1 MKRLLYIVTLIVVIT
16 SCGNKKKGQQTDV
29 RQQVIPAVFS
39 DSLRFCESTLWNDDI
54 LLIANFGT
62 ETLNPLNNEGKGY
75 IAGYRNGNVD
85 IFIPAD
91 GFLSG
96 PKGMAVKDGYL
107 FICDVNKMVIYN
119 LNALKAAPFILTFPE
134 GELFVNDIVIL
145 DNSLYVSVTNTGNI
159 YTLDVT
165 DPAETVTKP
174 LTLYT
179 NIPGANGMVSADGK
193 IYVASYPADGVTK
206 DENVIYVINNIASPK
221 PEKLIG
227 RAGQYDGLAL
237 SGDKQILYFTSWVNG
252 EIGQVNLN
260 TREVSLIPVA
270 EQMTGPADMTLQ
282 EDRLYI
288 PDLPNSKIVVVDLK

>member
-1 MKRLLYIVTLIVVIT
+1 MKQLLYIVTLIVILT
-16 SCGNKKKGQQTDV
+16 SCGNRKKGQQADV
-29 RQQVIPAVFS
+29 TQQVIPAVIS
-39 DSLRFCESTLWNDDI
+39 DSLRFCESTLWNDDV

-85 IFIPAD
+85 ILIPAD
-91 GFLSG
+91 GSLSA

-107 FICDVNKMVIYN
+107 FVCDVNKMVIYN
-119 LNALKAAPFILTFPE
+119 LNALEAEPFVLTFPG

-145 DNSLYVSVTNTGNI
+145 DNNLYISVTNTGNI
-159 YTLDVT
+159 YTLDIT
-165 DPAETVTKP
+165 NPAETVTKP

-179 NIPGANGMVSADGK
+179 NIPGANGMVAADGK
-193 IYVASYPADGVTK
+193 IYVASYPADGATK
-206 DENVIYVINNIASPK
+206 DENVIYVINDIASPK

-252 EIGQVNLN
+252 EIGQVDLN

-270 EQMTGPADMTLQ
+270 EQMTGPADMTLK